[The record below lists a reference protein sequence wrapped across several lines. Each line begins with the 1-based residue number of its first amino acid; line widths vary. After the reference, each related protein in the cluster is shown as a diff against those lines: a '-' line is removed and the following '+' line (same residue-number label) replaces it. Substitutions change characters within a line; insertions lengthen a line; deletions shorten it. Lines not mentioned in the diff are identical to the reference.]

1 MLDGDDFNFWKG
13 WVMFTLDQP
22 CWVQNGLNKS
32 SASTRG
38 LWTIRRI
45 KGRRRGSWL
54 RPQGTPIFWWVHHPP
69 QAIRHLF
76 QILETHHFYK
86 EHQRT
91 MERSTGEQ
99 HYRAASLPT
108 NDMNAMTNLVA
119 SSLGVLA
126 LVGVV
131 SLLDERFWLR
141 PNQGFRRVWTKL
153 GERIILQVLVVFP
166 VMGNVRCEEST
177 FTSQC

>member
-1 MLDGDDFNFWKG
+1 LSAKRIEQIFSEHQRVVNNQKDKG
-13 WVMFTLDQP
+13 
-22 CWVQNGLNKS
+22 S
-32 SASTRG
+32 
-38 LWTIRRI
+38 
-45 KGRRRGSWL
+45 
-54 RPQGTPIFWWVHHPP
+54 PQGVLAQTPRNTHILVGSSPP

-141 PNQGFRRVWTKL
+141 PNQGFRRV
-153 GERIILQVLVVFP
+153 
-166 VMGNVRCEEST
+166 
-177 FTSQC
+177 